1 MQAATTFDVK
11 HGLVY
16 CGVRHGFRYGV
27 ICRILCRK
35 LCTGDV

>member
-1 MQAATTFDVK
+1 MQAATAFDVK
-11 HGLVY
+11 HGLAN